1 MKTII
6 IEDEK
11 PAAEKL
17 KKALLKCSPPVQVA
31 AILGSV
37 RTACEWLQNHDAPE
51 LIFMDID
58 LTDGLSFKI
67 FEEVNI
73 DCPIIFTT
81 AYDEY
86 WQEAF
91 EHNSIDYLLKP
102 IRQEKLEAALKK
114 YEKLKQHFAF
124 NYRQLLDMGPDKQPG
139 AAPGLTGSA
148 ETRTTRMNQVAHV
161 APAAP
166 VAHGMNTPGTSNT
179 NTDWKKR
186 FLVKRGTDYISIKT
200 DEMAYFY
207 AAQKL
212 VCLVDSKSQKF
223 ILDQS
228 LADLEKQLDPSQ
240 FYRVNRK
247 YLINLN
253 AIKRIKTYPK
263 SKLQLEIQ
271 PAPSEEI
278 IISQENA
285 AAFKAW
291 MEQ

>member
-1 MKTII
+1 MKVII

-17 KKALLKCSPPVQVA
+17 HKALLACDATIQVQAV
-31 AILGSV
+31 LSSV
-37 RTACEWLQNHDAPE
+37 KSAVEWLQQNAGPD
-51 LIFMDID
+51 LVFMDIE

-67 FEEVNI
+67 FDQVSIN
-73 DCPIIFTT
+73 CPVIFTT

-102 IRQEKLEAALKK
+102 LKQEKLQLALKK
-114 YEKLKQHFAF
+114 YQGLKQHF
-124 NYRQLLDMGPDKQPG
+124 NYQQLLTQQG
-139 AAPGLTGSA
+139 
-148 ETRTTRMNQVAHV
+148 EH
-161 APAAP
+161 
-166 VAHGMNTPGTSNT
+166 
-179 NTDWKKR
+179 KKR

-200 DEMAYFY
+200 TDISYFY

-212 VCLVDSKSQKF
+212 VCLVDNNAQKF

-228 LADLEKQLDPSQ
+228 LSDLEKQLDPAQ

-247 YLINLN
+247 YLVNLN
-253 AIKRIKTYPK
+253 AIKRIKAYAK